1 MREIDKYGALKEKL
15 SGICDENNLKFTIHN
30 QGYPFKMVIKP
41 LSGLD
46 AQQTM
51 MEGMD
56 DRTDTGYISQDAAL
70 VFAFR
75 DGDLTYKIS
84 ETWTISE
91 SLFNKLKNI
100 FKKMHGLWMQYFY
113 RDVHENS
120 PSAIPDASNGAG
132 AEAADGSEEAEDPDF
147 IAEEDGDTVEEV
159 TLEEIDAEEVA
170 EAAVDPFEGFMD
182 DEDEAHDASGLTDE

>member
-15 SGICDENNLKFTIHN
+15 SGICDENNLKFTVHN

-91 SLFNKLKNI
+91 ALFNKLKNI

-120 PSAIPDASNGAG
+120 PSAIPGASKGAG
-132 AEAADGSEEAEDPDF
+132 AEAADGSE
-147 IAEEDGDTVEEV
+147 
-159 TLEEIDAEEVA
+159 DAEEVEDTDFITEADDTA
-170 EAAVDPFEGFMD
+170 EEVDATVSEPIKDPFEGFMD
-182 DEDEAHDASGLTDE
+182 DEDEDGHSGLTDE

>member
-15 SGICDENNLKFTIHN
+15 SGICEENDLKFSIHN
-30 QGYPFKMVIKP
+30 QGYPFKLVIKP

-56 DRTDTGYISQDAAL
+56 TRTDTGYISQDASI
-70 VFAFR
+70 VFAFK

-91 SLFNKLKNI
+91 SLFTKLKNI
-100 FKKMHGLWMQYFY
+100 FEKLHALWMQYFY
-113 RDVHENS
+113 RDVHEHS
-120 PSAIPDASNGAG
+120 PGMIPGASNDAG
-132 AEAADGSEEAEDPDF
+132 AADITEESEDDGFVTEEGDDAPQ
-147 IAEEDGDTVEEV
+147 EDGATVSEP
-159 TLEEIDAEEVA
+159 IK
-170 EAAVDPFEGFMD
+170 DPFEGFMD
-182 DEDEAHDASGLTDE
+182 DEDADHSGLVDE

>member
-15 SGICDENNLKFTIHN
+15 TGICDENDLKFTILN
-30 QGYPFKMVIKP
+30 KGYPFKMVIKP

-56 DRTDTGYISQDAAL
+56 TRTDTGYISQDASL

-84 ETWTISE
+84 ETWTISDA
-91 SLFNKLKNI
+91 LFNKLKNI
-100 FKKMHGLWMQYFY
+100 FKKLHSLWMQHFY
-113 RDVHENS
+113 RDVHEHS
-120 PSAIPDASNGAG
+120 PGMIPSAPDDASA
-132 AEAADGSEEAEDPDF
+132 AVSDDTPEEAAQDDGATIPES
-147 IAEEDGDTVEEV
+147 IS
-159 TLEEIDAEEVA
+159 
-170 EAAVDPFEGFMD
+170 DPFDGFMD
-182 DEDEAHDASGLTDE
+182 DEDADDASGLVDEE